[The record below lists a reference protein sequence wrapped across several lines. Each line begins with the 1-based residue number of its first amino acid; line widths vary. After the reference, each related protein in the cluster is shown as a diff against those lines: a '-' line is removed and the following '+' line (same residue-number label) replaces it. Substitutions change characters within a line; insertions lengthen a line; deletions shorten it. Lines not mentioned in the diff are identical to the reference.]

1 MKMDKNIEK
10 QLDYV
15 YKINMY
21 FTEKNNKEIL
31 KESGIHD
38 KDSTFQK
45 IMKISKKFDEIY
57 KEMNEKYPL
66 MWYEY
71 GFNGNDT
78 NN

>member
-1 MKMDKNIEK
+1 
-10 QLDYV
+10 
-15 YKINMY
+15 
-21 FTEKNNKEIL
+21 
-31 KESGIHD
+31 
-38 KDSTFQK
+38 
-45 IMKISKKFDEIY
+45 MKISKKFDEIY

>member
-1 MKMDKNIEK
+1 MDKNIEK

-21 FTEKNNKEIL
+21 FTEKYNKEIL
-31 KESGIHD
+31 KESGIND

-57 KEMNEKYPL
+57 KQMNEKYPL

>member
-21 FTEKNNKEIL
+21 FTEKYNKEIL
-31 KESGIHD
+31 KESGIND